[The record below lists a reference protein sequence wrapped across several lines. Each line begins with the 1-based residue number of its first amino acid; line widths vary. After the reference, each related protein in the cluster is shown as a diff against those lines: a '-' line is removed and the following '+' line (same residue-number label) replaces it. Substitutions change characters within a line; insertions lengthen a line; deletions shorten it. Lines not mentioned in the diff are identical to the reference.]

1 VNLTIRAAG
10 DGVRGRFELVEGIT
24 GVIGTTVVMPVG
36 VMVGPGVA
44 TVSGVATA
52 TAGAGVVIDITGDAE
67 VGDGGAG
74 VVIEVTGGAGVGASG
89 AGVVIEVTGGAG
101 VAAGGAGV
109 VLKVIVGAG
118 VADRDHKWNFDATAT
133 PTMAAQITAPRPA
146 SNFHSVHVGIVA
158 GPTNFRLWRVTP
170 APALSRISSRICRAC
185 SSDCCA
191 SEKFFS
197 QIAFVPS

>member
-1 VNLTIRAAG
+1 
-10 DGVRGRFELVEGIT
+10 
-24 GVIGTTVVMPVG
+24 MPVG

-74 VVIEVTGGAGVGASG
+74 GVIEVTGGVGGGVWG
-89 AGVVIEVTGGAG
+89 
-101 VAAGGAGV
+101 AAGGGGV

-118 VADRDHKWNFDATAT
+118 GADRDHKWNFDATAT

-158 GPTNFRLWRVTP
+158 GPTNFRLR
-170 APALSRISSRICRAC
+170 
-185 SSDCCA
+185 
-191 SEKFFS
+191 SEE
-197 QIAFVPS
+197 QP